1 MPYQHQHAAFYIENF
16 QNNTR
21 YSAVLPWFRRLST
34 CPLYHGAP
42 YRESIPWADLT
53 REKRWGWAC
62 GSAIINTQKRIKKRY
77 PCCFNPGVKWQL
89 QRSCFVAMSPVCVQR
104 TDFIPSFSPHRQ
116 IPVTWNLFRRRVNF
130 TLKELGSIIDS
141 TYGTVCHCIVS
152 KCFFLSFF
160 PSIADSLF
168 HHTLSREEGSFILPF
183 LSLSHY

>member
-16 QNNTR
+16 QSNTR

-62 GSAIINTQKRIKKRY
+62 GSAIINTQKRIKKCY
-77 PCCFNPGVKWQL
+77 LCCSNPGVKWQL
-89 QRSCFVAMSPVCVQR
+89 QRSCFVAMSSVCVQR

-116 IPVTWNLFRRRVNF
+116 IPVTWNLFGRRVNF
-130 TLKELGSIIDS
+130 TLKELGSVIDS

-152 KCFFLSFF
+152 KCFFIKLF
-160 PSIADSLF
+160 SLRCGQLISP
-168 HHTLSREEGSFILPF
+168 HIV
-183 LSLSHY
+183 